1 MMYPKSNEDKMKDET
16 KHVQMNEAMWDKWA
30 EADTLDNNGPQSRFL
45 RGDQSKVISLLN
57 IHPNVHFLDIGCGT
71 GWAVGQA
78 ANLVKGNGLFY
89 GVDLSPRMIE
99 KAKSNFSGKDNFHFL
114 QANSESIPLDD
125 NFFDIIICTNSF
137 HHYLHPDKALRE
149 MRRLLK
155 SGGKLYLLDPLA
167 DSWITKFW
175 DMLAKLKEPEHVKFY
190 STKEFQQLFKQ
201 AGLKYSSAATN
212 WRQGIH
218 IGEK

>member
-1 MMYPKSNEDKMKDET
+1 MKEMKMKDET

-30 EADTLDNNGPQSRFL
+30 DADTLDNNGRMSRIL

-57 IHPNVHFLDIGCGT
+57 IQPNVHFLDIGCGT
-71 GWAVGQA
+71 GWAIDQA
-78 ANLVKGNGLFY
+78 ANLVDGKGLFY
-89 GVDLSPRMIE
+89 GIDLSPKMIE
-99 KAKSNFSGKDNFHFL
+99 KAKSNFSGKDNFRFL

-155 SGGKLYLLDPLA
+155 SGGKLYILDPLA
-167 DSWITKFW
+167 DLWFVKYI
-175 DMLAKLKEPEHVKFY
+175 DVLKKWTEPEHVKVY
-190 STKEFQQLFKQ
+190 STKEFQQLF
-201 AGLKYSSAATN
+201 
-212 WRQGIH
+212 
-218 IGEK
+218 

>member
-1 MMYPKSNEDKMKDET
+1 MDNET

-45 RGDQSKVISLLN
+45 RAAQNKVISLLN
-57 IHPNVHFLDIGCGT
+57 IQPNVHLLDIGCGT

-78 ANLVKGNGLFY
+78 ANMVDGKGLFY
-89 GVDLSPRMIE
+89 GVDLSPKMIE
-99 KAKSNFSGKDNFHFL
+99 KAKSNFSGKDNFRFI

-137 HHYLHPDKALRE
+137 HHYLHPDKALKE

-155 SGGKLYLLDPLA
+155 SGGKLFLLDPLA
-167 DSWITKFW
+167 DSWIGKFW
-175 DMLAKLKEPEHVKFY
+175 DVLAKLKEPEHVKIY
-190 STKEFQQLFKQ
+190 STKEFQQLFEQ
-201 AGLKYSSAATN
+201 AGLKYSSTKTN
-212 WRQGIH
+212 WHEAIH

>member
-1 MMYPKSNEDKMKDET
+1 MKDET

-30 EADTLDNNGPQSRFL
+30 EEDTLDNNGRNSKFL
-45 RGDQSKVISLLN
+45 RAAQSKVISLLN
-57 IHPNVHFLDIGCGT
+57 FQPNVHFLDIGCGT

-78 ANLVKGNGLFY
+78 ANLVNDKGLFY
-89 GVDLSPRMIE
+89 CVDLSPKMIE
-99 KAKSNFSGKDNFHFL
+99 KAKSNFSGKDNFRFI

-137 HHYLHPDKALRE
+137 HHYLHADKALKE
-149 MRRLLK
+149 MHRLLK
-155 SGGKLYLLDPLA
+155 SGGKLYIVDPLA
-167 DSWITKFW
+167 DSWIVKFFDAMHKW
-175 DMLAKLKEPEHVKFY
+175 IEPEHVKFY
-190 STKEFQQLFKQ
+190 STKEFQQLFGQ
-201 AGLKYSSAATN
+201 AGLKYSSATTN

>member
-1 MMYPKSNEDKMKDET
+1 MKDET

-30 EADTLDNNGPQSRFL
+30 EADTLDNNGLQSRFL
-45 RGDQSKVISLLN
+45 RAAQSKVISLLN
-57 IHPNVHFLDIGCGT
+57 IQPNVHFLDIGCGT

-89 GVDLSPRMIE
+89 GVDLSPKMIE
-99 KAKSNFSGKDNFHFL
+99 KAKENFRGKDNFHFL

-137 HHYLHPDKALRE
+137 HHYLHPDNALKE

-155 SGGKLYLLDPLA
+155 DGGKLYLLDPVAELVGR
-167 DSWITKFW
+167 KV
-175 DMLAKLKEPEHVKFY
+175 LGY
-190 STKEFQQLFKQ
+190 
-201 AGLKYSSAATN
+201 
-212 WRQGIH
+212 
-218 IGEK
+218 IG